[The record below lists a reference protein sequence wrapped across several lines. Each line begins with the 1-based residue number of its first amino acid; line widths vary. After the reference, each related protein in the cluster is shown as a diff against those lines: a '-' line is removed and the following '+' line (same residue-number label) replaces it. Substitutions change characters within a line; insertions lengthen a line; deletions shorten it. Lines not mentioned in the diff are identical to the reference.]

1 MQQSESGTCRYLSFP
16 KKKKRPFC
24 AHFFLETTLFP
35 LGLIEALKNS
45 MSIHASPDG
54 LWLRAGTALRSSQM
68 RQRRCPGPCP
78 ARSAAYQMTRIRLV
92 ASQRWDP
99 TLGCRRMKGVFKHLQ
114 TMNRKCLQTPN
125 TRVPN
130 CFWQHCVKL
139 MGLSPSE
146 LLKNNVLHAEAFA
159 GPMSLST
166 GQCHVAE
173 VGSGK
178 LELFHQAKM
187 LRRFHVIISLVGT
200 QGICTPFLPSA
211 KM

>member
-1 MQQSESGTCRYLSFP
+1 
-16 KKKKRPFC
+16 
-24 AHFFLETTLFP
+24 
-35 LGLIEALKNS
+35 
-45 MSIHASPDG
+45 
-54 LWLRAGTALRSSQM
+54 
-68 RQRRCPGPCP
+68 
-78 ARSAAYQMTRIRLV
+78 MTRIRLV

-99 TLGCRRMKGVFKHLQ
+99 TLGCRRMNGVFKHLQ

-130 CFWQHCVKL
+130 CFWQHYVKL

-146 LLKNNVLHAEAFA
+146 LLKTNVLHAEAFA

-187 LRRFHVIISLVGT
+187 LRRFSRYVPLVGT
-200 QGICTPFLPSA
+200 QGICHHSSDHQPRCSKKLGKNAQKETFSLCSWIHPLKTAVFDFLSSIRQSIRRSSIQAPSHCWSSILGIPT
-211 KM
+211 